1 MKEFERHQKVDALK
15 LTDIQKAFAER
26 YVEHFN
32 KSRAVKESGSKAMK
46 TSMDEPVHA
55 VKRERMAIAE
65 RKQLLDALQL
75 PFEQFFQRR
84 QLFGRLHTADA
95 MAVK

>member
-1 MKEFERHQKVDALK
+1 MKEFERHERVAALK
-15 LTDIQKAFAER
+15 LTEIQKTFAER
-26 YVEHFN
+26 YVEGN
-32 KSRAVKESGSKAMK
+32 LCQTISQVVVKMALK
-46 TSMDEPVHA
+46 TSIDEPVHA

-75 PFEQFFQRR
+75 PLEQFFQRR